1 MTSVADT
8 RIASYLTLGISRPR
22 IYFKGGS
29 VKLHIGFRGAQRSIS
44 LIAVDWGTSNFRAFR
59 LNARGAI
66 VARCS
71 SPRGILQV
79 GDGNFAA
86 ALRAEVDPWLAEG
99 ETDVLMCGMIGS
111 RQGWVEAGY
120 LACPAGISDLA
131 GAVTQVPF
139 AEATVLLVPGVKG
152 ADAAGVPEVMR
163 GEETAAMGMLEGC
176 DGSGLVCFPG
186 THSKWIQLSEHTI
199 VNFATWM
206 TGEVYSALRRCTILE
221 RTMTSDTAIDQAA
234 FQNGV
239 ARSANSAGLLHHLF
253 GVRTLALMGQLSE
266 EMSASY
272 LSGLLIGHEVRAAL
286 PGAARVH
293 LVGTAALCT
302 LYALAIEACGGAA
315 QVEDEDAAALGLAAI
330 SRRLQWT

>member
-1 MTSVADT
+1 
-8 RIASYLTLGISRPR
+8 
-22 IYFKGGS
+22 
-29 VKLHIGFRGAQRSIS
+29 

-59 LNARGAI
+59 LNAQGVI

-86 ALRAEVDPWLAEG
+86 ALRAEIGPWLAEG
-99 ETDVLMCGMIGS
+99 ETRVLMCGMIGS

-120 LACPAGISDLA
+120 LACPAGLSDLA
-131 GAVTQVPF
+131 GAVMQVPF
-139 AEATVLLVPGVKG
+139 SEATVRLVPGVKG

-163 GEETAAMGMLEGC
+163 GEETAAMGML

-186 THSKWIQLSEHTI
+186 THSKWIQLSDHTI
-199 VNFATWM
+199 VSFATWM

-221 RTMTSDTAIDQAA
+221 RMMASDTAIDHAS
-234 FQNGV
+234 FQDGV
-239 ARSANSAGLLHHLF
+239 ARSADSAGLLHHLF
-253 GVRTLALMGQLSE
+253 GVRTLALMGQLKE

-272 LSGLLIGHEVRAAL
+272 LSGLLIGHEVRAAM
-286 PGAARVH
+286 PRATRVH
-293 LVGTAALCT
+293 LVGTATLCT
-302 LYALAIEACGGAA
+302 LYAQAIEACGGAGH
-315 QVEDEDAAALGLAAI
+315 VEDEDAAALGLAAI